1 MSPHVFWQT
10 VRIAYERA
18 MSSEAGDL
26 DEPIGWAPG
35 VQAVQRSLAS
45 NLDLWLSPNVVADF
59 YIDDFDFL
67 PEADRSR
74 LKEAVDNFRSVAAK
88 VPPAEPTT
96 KAQRD
101 EARPFLLEIA
111 KILDFERYQDPDALR
126 LGKLI
131 ERELARYRLDRIAR
145 LEFRTDFDHTGDPGI
160 WIRVYLDE
168 ASSKTDDEFLE
179 NAREIRPILD
189 SVARQVI
196 GEDDRRLIRAGRRGE
211 ALERWPYIS
220 FRSIGER
227 AEAVGAS

>member
-18 MSSEAGDL
+18 MSSEGGDL
-26 DEPIGWAPG
+26 DEPIDWSSGA
-35 VQAVQRSLAS
+35 QAVQRPLSS
-45 NLDLWLSPNVVADF
+45 GLDLWLSPAVVSDF
-59 YIDDFDFL
+59 YVDDFDFL

-74 LKEAVDNFRSVAAK
+74 LEELVDKFRSVTEK
-88 VPPAEPTT
+88 VPPSEKTS
-96 KAQRD
+96 KDQRD
-101 EARPFLLEIA
+101 EARPLLMEIA

-131 ERELARYRLDRIAR
+131 ERELARYRLDGIAR
-145 LEFRTDFDHTGDPGI
+145 LEFKTDFDHTGDPGI

-196 GEDDRRLIRAGRRGE
+196 GEDGRRLIRAGRREE

-220 FRSIGER
+220 FRSIGDR
-227 AEAVGAS
+227 AETAGAT